1 MVFQVWFH
9 ICIVGASR
17 LQRNVFSTNIFF
29 KAICLLNLY
38 SLNARLHYTQR
49 SFASFKGQTYS
60 SHDITMI
67 IWFDIYTSIYRFVC
81 VIVRF
86 YFACLLSIQSL
97 SCHLLRPYGK
107 VVSVLFIILCIFPL
121 SWFVSTTSL
130 PVSDNAIV
138 SETIMLPIKK
148 NSDP

>member
-1 MVFQVWFH
+1 MVYGRLWFTWQYLYSWRPH
-9 ICIVGASR
+9 IIESIISKQLKLYINKTIVS
-17 LQRNVFSTNIFF
+17 FF
-29 KAICLLNLY
+29 HAVNLY
-38 SLNARLHYTQR
+38 ATQR

-97 SCHLLRPYGK
+97 SCHLLRPYGEC
-107 VVSVLFIILCIFPL
+107 VLFCF
-121 SWFVSTTSL
+121 
-130 PVSDNAIV
+130 
-138 SETIMLPIKK
+138 ETYLAGIKMVLK
-148 NSDP
+148 RSSVFICSCH